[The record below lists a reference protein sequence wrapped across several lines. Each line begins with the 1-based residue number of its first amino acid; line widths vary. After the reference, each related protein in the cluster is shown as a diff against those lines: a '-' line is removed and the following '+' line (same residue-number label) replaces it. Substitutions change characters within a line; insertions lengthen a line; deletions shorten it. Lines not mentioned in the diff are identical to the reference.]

1 MISSNDLKTRVIEP
15 VLRDAHLHSESAVNL
30 ILGTAAQE
38 SHMGTYFMQDG
49 GGPAVGIFQMEPAT
63 HDDIWGN
70 FLKYKPS
77 TNHYMVVLNALCSP
91 YKHSADIM
99 FWNLRYAALMCRMHY
114 VRVSE
119 QLPEADDYRA
129 MGEYWK
135 KHYNTVKGAGTVDE
149 FVENYKRFVL

>member
-1 MISSNDLKTRVIEP
+1 MIKTNDLKTRVIEP
-15 VLRDAHLHSESAVNL
+15 ILRDAHLHSESAVNL

-38 SHMGTYFMQDG
+38 SHMGTYFMQGG

-77 TNHYMVVLNALCSP
+77 TENYMVVLGALCSP
-91 YKHSADIM
+91 YKHRAEIM

-114 VRVSE
+114 YRKKE
-119 QLPEADDYRA
+119 PLPEADDIRA
-129 MGEYWK
+129 LGEYWK
-135 KHYNTVKGAGTVDE
+135 KHYNTVKGKGTVDE